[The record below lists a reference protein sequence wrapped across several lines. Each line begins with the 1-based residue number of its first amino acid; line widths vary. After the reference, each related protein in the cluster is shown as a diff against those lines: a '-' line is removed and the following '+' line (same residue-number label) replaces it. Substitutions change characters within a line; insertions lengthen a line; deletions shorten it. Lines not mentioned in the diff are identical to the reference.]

1 MIADSFTKALPEPSL
16 GFRNEMG
23 LVDVNKELA
32 EHRNGGAGREKLKAS
47 LPLRAPP
54 RWGGVGKVRH
64 VGAQGTG
71 HIQH

>member
-47 LPLRAPP
+47 FA
-54 RWGGVGKVRH
+54 WGVVGKARY
-64 VGAQGTG
+64 VGARGTE
-71 HIQH
+71 HLQH